1 MFYELLLPLFS
12 VDSEN
17 AETLEPQNLR
27 KEISALPTQTGSF
40 EDDIRSLEEKYGP
53 LERGREINLTL
64 QEILSICPR
73 TRKRTDAYRKLISN
87 LDKRFGTRLIISSRK
102 GRKNE

>member
-12 VDSEN
+12 VDSEY
-17 AETLEPQNLR
+17 AETLEPKNTR

-53 LERGREINLTL
+53 LER
-64 QEILSICPR
+64 
-73 TRKRTDAYRKLISN
+73 
-87 LDKRFGTRLIISSRK
+87 
-102 GRKNE
+102 

>member
-17 AETLEPQNLR
+17 AETLEPQNSR

-64 QEILSICPR
+64 
-73 TRKRTDAYRKLISN
+73 
-87 LDKRFGTRLIISSRK
+87 
-102 GRKNE
+102 